1 MHGEAA
7 IDGDRDS
14 RDERSFIG
22 HEESHGVGDIL
33 GLPWARDEG
42 VTQQGTLHLC
52 GNGGRHRGGED
63 DSWRDGH
70 RADALPSVLDDMALH
85 ISFVV
90 IA

>member
-42 VTQQGTLHLC
+42 VTQKGTLHLC
-52 GNGGRHRGGED
+52 GELCAQRLQSQFMGNVRETQLRRSG
-63 DSWRDGH
+63 S
-70 RADALPSVLDDMALH
+70 
-85 ISFVV
+85 
-90 IA
+90 